1 MGRPKAPLTLAGR
14 PLIGY
19 PIAAARKAGL
29 EPLVFA
35 KPGSELPPLDCEV
48 LEEPAEPIHPLTGI
62 VAALG
67 HAGAPVVVLAC
78 DMPLVPAALIAEL
91 AGRDAD
97 LVLPADPRPQPLA
110 ARYGPALIEPLRA
123 GLATGGPLTRIVTE
137 LGPDVIATGEL
148 RRFGDPAVMFSNVND
163 PGDLARI
170 EATLRGQSST
180 SSTRAL

>member
-1 MGRPKAPLTLAGR
+1 
-14 PLIGY
+14 
-19 PIAAARKAGL
+19 
-29 EPLVFA
+29 
-35 KPGSELPPLDCEV
+35 
-48 LEEPAEPIHPLTGI
+48 
-62 VAALG
+62 
-67 HAGAPVVVLAC
+67 
-78 DMPLVPAALIAEL
+78 MPLVPAALIAEL

-137 LGPDVIATGEL
+137 LGPEVIATGEL

>member
-1 MGRPKAPLTLAGR
+1 M
-14 PLIGY
+14 
-19 PIAAARKAGL
+19 
-29 EPLVFA
+29 
-35 KPGSELPPLDCEV
+35 PPLDCEV
-48 LEEPAEPIHPLTGI
+48 LGLDWTVNLDKARSLVGEGPDGKALQGNIDPNVLFAQPAQIE
-62 VAALG
+62 
-67 HAGAPVVVLAC
+67 
-78 DMPLVPAALIAEL
+78 
-91 AGRDAD
+91 AD

-110 ARYGPALIEPLRA
+110 ARYGPAMIEPLRA

-137 LGPDVIATGEL
+137 LGPEVIATGEL